1 MATLPRILF
10 LTGLMVLTSL
20 SQASDI
26 EAPQLPEW
34 RVVEFE
40 QKAFWAIARSRI
52 EVLPVPDNAGLW
64 ELYVQSS
71 VVNNSERV
79 RVHFE
84 STTGRALTRSRL
96 TQGKQQRMKLYEY
109 EADFIVRERHNA
121 VSDSGIL
128 PEDWPTTSRNELVY
142 PASAT
147 DITVT
152 SPYILL
158 MLAQQL
164 QAQGPGESMDVLI
177 HTDLNF
183 YRVHLISGNG
193 IPIKVDYEITGAGSA
208 VGTRDTLAVSIHA
221 KPDTTLEDKDDFRL
235 LGLNGEIILFFDR
248 VTGLPL
254 QIRGQAPRIGATEI
268 NLKSVTLRES
278 TL

>member
-1 MATLPRILF
+1 
-10 LTGLMVLTSL
+10 
-20 SQASDI
+20 
-26 EAPQLPEW
+26 
-34 RVVEFE
+34 
-40 QKAFWAIARSRI
+40 
-52 EVLPVPDNAGLW
+52 
-64 ELYVQSS
+64 
-71 VVNNSERV
+71 
-79 RVHFE
+79 
-84 STTGRALTRSRL
+84 
-96 TQGKQQRMKLYEY
+96 MKLYEY
-109 EADFIVRERHNA
+109 EADFIVRERRNA
-121 VSDSGIL
+121 VPDSGIL
-128 PEDWPTTSRNELVY
+128 PDDWPTTSRNELVY

-152 SPYILL
+152 SPYMLL
-158 MLAQQL
+158 LLAQQL

-208 VGTRDTLAVSIHA
+208 VGTRDTLAVAIHA